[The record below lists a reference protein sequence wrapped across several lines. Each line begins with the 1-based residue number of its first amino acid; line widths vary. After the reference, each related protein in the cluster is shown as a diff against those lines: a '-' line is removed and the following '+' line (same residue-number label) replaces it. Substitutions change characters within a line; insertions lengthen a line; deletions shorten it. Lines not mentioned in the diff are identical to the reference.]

1 MRNVAPSSQTTSL
14 QAYLKE
20 DGRPLWAMMADLVVP
35 VRSLFPV
42 FISSASHQ
50 SKSFAWPNDI
60 VVCHSTSVVIRPCSC
75 HRIPRTAGSG
85 AIGDGYHPSD
95 RIRRWRT
102 APLIVEDDD
111 VVLSSLT
118 LITKHTPNI
127 SYQTSKRSNDG
138 TISCESPLVS
148 RQLHNT
154 LKVTPSSVLSTTTLY
169 YLLSRQVFQPI

>member
-1 MRNVAPSSQTTSL
+1 MRNVAPSSQITLS

-85 AIGDGYHPSD
+85 ATGDGYHPSN

-102 APLIVEDDD
+102 APRIVEDDD

-127 SYQTSKRSNDG
+127 SNQTSKRSNYG
-138 TISCESPLVS
+138 TTYFL
-148 RQLHNT
+148 
-154 LKVTPSSVLSTTTLY
+154 
-169 YLLSRQVFQPI
+169 

>member
-1 MRNVAPSSQTTSL
+1 MPVDAECFFILSDDITRLPKGGRAALVGTDDGSSSQSGPPSPSSFAAL
-14 QAYLKE
+14 PFN
-20 DGRPLWAMMADLVVP
+20 RC
-35 VRSLFPV
+35 RSRGLT
-42 FISSASHQ
+42 
-50 SKSFAWPNDI
+50 
-60 VVCHSTSVVIRPCSC
+60 TSVVIRPCSC

-102 APLIVEDDD
+102 APRIVEDDD

-148 RQLHNT
+148 RQLINT
-154 LKVTPSSVLSTTTLY
+154 LKFTPSSVLSTTTLY
-169 YLLSRQVFQPI
+169 YLLCRQLFQPI